1 MIDYRHVAVVWKVGV
16 VILLI
21 MLLNACSQTP
31 APVASKPKQ
40 AAVPFRSA
48 DAPAPFIHP
57 VPTGRISS
65 SFANYVVKSRNR
77 KHHGVDFA
85 APIGTPVYA
94 ASSGVVLNADMGSMS
109 DAFGLAVLIEHGDKF
124 QSLSAHLSRID
135 VQIGDWV
142 EAGQQIGL
150 VGKTGRA
157 TGAHLHFELWQN
169 SIPKDPLLFLP
180 IKAPYRPIAAEPL
193 VPAGAPTFI
202 AKQAKA
208 TKKTTA
214 KKQVHT
220 TKSKKTVA
228 TKVASKHSVKT
239 KTAKK
244 SAAKTAT
251 ANKQVVG
258 QKGKT
263 TKVAKTKVAK
273 TTAKITE
280 KTTLH
285 SKTTVQLAQ
294 NNKSTN
300 AASKST
306 TTPQVKPNT
315 PLETPRVTDKA
326 NTTKQPG
333 VAGASQPQP
342 IL

>member
-1 MIDYRHVAVVWKVGV
+1 MIDYRHVAVVWKVGL

-31 APVASKPKQ
+31 APVASKPKP
-40 AAVPFRSA
+40 AAVLFRSA

-180 IKAPYRPIAAEPL
+180 IKAPHRPIAAEPL
-193 VPAGAPTFI
+193 VPATAPTLI
-202 AKQAKA
+202 AKQAKT
-208 TKKTTA
+208 TKKTAA
-214 KKQVHT
+214 KKQVHA

-228 TKVASKHSVKT
+228 RKQSVKT
-239 KTAKK
+239 KSTKK
-244 SAAKTAT
+244 HAVKTAA

-258 QKGKT
+258 QKGKS

-273 TTAKITE
+273 TTAK
-280 KTTLH
+280 TTKH
-285 SKTTVQLAQ
+285 SKTTAQLTQ
-294 NNKSTN
+294 NNNSSK

-306 TTPQVKPNT
+306 AKPQMTPKT

-326 NTTKQPG
+326 NTTKQQG
-333 VAGASQPQP
+333 VAGAIKPQP
-342 IL
+342 IR

>member
-1 MIDYRHVAVVWKVGV
+1 MIDYRHVVVVWKVGL

-31 APVASKPKQ
+31 APVVSKPIP

-180 IKAPYRPIAAEPL
+180 IKAPHRPIAAEPL
-193 VPAGAPTFI
+193 VPATAPTLI
-202 AKQAKA
+202 AKQAKT
-208 TKKTTA
+208 TKKTAA
-214 KKQVHT
+214 KKQVHA

-228 TKVASKHSVKT
+228 SKVASKHSVKT
-239 KTAKK
+239 KSTKK
-244 SAAKTAT
+244 HAVKTAA
-251 ANKQVVG
+251 ANKQVLG
-258 QKGKT
+258 QKSTT

-273 TTAKITE
+273 TTAK
-280 KTTLH
+280 TTKH
-285 SKTTVQLAQ
+285 SKTTAQLTQ
-294 NNKSTN
+294 NNNSSK
-300 AASKST
+300 AASKSMAK
-306 TTPQVKPNT
+306 PQVTPKT

-326 NTTKQPG
+326 NTTKQQG

-342 IL
+342 TR